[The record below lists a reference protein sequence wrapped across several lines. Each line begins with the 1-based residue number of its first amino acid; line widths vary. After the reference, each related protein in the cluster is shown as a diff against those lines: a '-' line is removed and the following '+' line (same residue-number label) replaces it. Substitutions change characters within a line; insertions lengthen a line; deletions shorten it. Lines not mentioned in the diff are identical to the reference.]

1 VIAVPQLVGLGCAVL
16 AVACLDALL
25 KRTRIGR
32 GLRTIAEDAETAV
45 LLGVPVERVVP
56 VVFIVGGLFTALSGF
71 LFAVNYQQA
80 SPFMGEEVALKGIAA
95 GGRRHGQHLGRPR
108 RPPRPGQAISLPVRR
123 PLSRHRRLRAVSCF
137 PFFAPHRDS
146 RRRHPPAEDL
156 MSGYLESV
164 LVLLAINT
172 ILAYGAFLPM
182 VAGQLNLGVAAF
194 VAIGAYGGGYLSQTY
209 GVHPALAALVAVAV
223 SGAIGWIVAFP
234 ILRTRGI
241 YLALATFALNQV
253 VQGTILNMNV
263 VGGASGYPVPAH
275 IGFPVVA
282 AFAIVVVL
290 VVAALFH
297 TRFGISVTAVSDDER
312 VADLMGLSVRG
323 LQSAAFTAGAAL
335 AGLGGALYA
344 HHFNYIEVQNYGV
357 MFSIYVV
364 MFVLLGGTQ
373 TVYGPLLGAAV
384 FTLLPEL
391 LRGSASWRYV
401 IFACLII
408 GIMSLRPQGVVSRWF
423 WK

>member
-1 VIAVPQLVGLGCAVL
+1 
-16 AVACLDALL
+16 
-25 KRTRIGR
+25 
-32 GLRTIAEDAETAV
+32 
-45 LLGVPVERVVP
+45 
-56 VVFIVGGLFTALSGF
+56 
-71 LFAVNYQQA
+71 
-80 SPFMGEEVALKGIAA
+80 
-95 GGRRHGQHLGRPR
+95 
-108 RPPRPGQAISLPVRR
+108 
-123 PLSRHRRLRAVSCF
+123 
-137 PFFAPHRDS
+137 
-146 RRRHPPAEDL
+146 

-172 ILAYGAFLPM
+172 ILAYAAFLPM

-194 VAIGAYGGGYLSQTY
+194 VAIGAYSAGYLSNSF
-209 GVHPALAALVAVAV
+209 GLHPVAAALAAVGVAGVL
-223 SGAIGWIVAFP
+223 GWLVAFP

-253 VQGTILNMNV
+253 VQGTILNLNV
-263 VGGASGYPVPAH
+263 VGGASGYPVSAH
-275 IGFPVVA
+275 IGFGVVA
-282 AFAIVVVL
+282 AFALGVVGL
-290 VVAALFH
+290 AFLLFQ

-344 HHFNYIEVQNYGV
+344 HHFNYVEAQNYGV
-357 MFSIYVV
+357 LFSIYVV
-364 MFVLLGGTQ
+364 LYVLLGGTQ

-391 LRGSASWRYV
+391 LRGSAAWRYV

-408 GIMSLRPQGVVSRWF
+408 AIMSLRPQGVILRRSWFSR
-423 WK
+423 

>member
-1 VIAVPQLVGLGCAVL
+1 
-16 AVACLDALL
+16 
-25 KRTRIGR
+25 
-32 GLRTIAEDAETAV
+32 
-45 LLGVPVERVVP
+45 
-56 VVFIVGGLFTALSGF
+56 
-71 LFAVNYQQA
+71 
-80 SPFMGEEVALKGIAA
+80 
-95 GGRRHGQHLGRPR
+95 
-108 RPPRPGQAISLPVRR
+108 
-123 PLSRHRRLRAVSCF
+123 
-137 PFFAPHRDS
+137 
-146 RRRHPPAEDL
+146 

-172 ILAYGAFLPM
+172 ILAYAAFLPM

-194 VAIGAYGGGYLSQTY
+194 VAIGAYSAGYLSNSF
-209 GVHPALAALVAVAV
+209 GLHPVAAALAAVVVA
-223 SGAIGWIVAFP
+223 GALGWLVAFP

-253 VQGTILNMNV
+253 VQGTILNLNV

-275 IGFPVVA
+275 IGFGVVA
-282 AFAIVVVL
+282 VFALGVVVL
-290 VVAALFH
+290 VFLLFQ
-297 TRFGISVTAVSDDER
+297 TRYGISVTAVSDDER

-344 HHFNYIEVQNYGV
+344 HHFNYIEAQNYGV
-357 MFSIYVV
+357 LFSIYVV
-364 MFVLLGGTQ
+364 LYVLLGGTQ
-373 TVYGPLLGAAV
+373 TVVGPLLGAAV

-391 LRGSASWRYV
+391 LRGSAAWRYV

-408 GIMSLRPQGVVSRWF
+408 AIMSLRPQGVVTRWF

>member
-1 VIAVPQLVGLGCAVL
+1 
-16 AVACLDALL
+16 
-25 KRTRIGR
+25 
-32 GLRTIAEDAETAV
+32 
-45 LLGVPVERVVP
+45 
-56 VVFIVGGLFTALSGF
+56 
-71 LFAVNYQQA
+71 
-80 SPFMGEEVALKGIAA
+80 
-95 GGRRHGQHLGRPR
+95 
-108 RPPRPGQAISLPVRR
+108 
-123 PLSRHRRLRAVSCF
+123 
-137 PFFAPHRDS
+137 
-146 RRRHPPAEDL
+146 

-172 ILAYGAFLPM
+172 VLAYAAFLPM

-194 VAIGAYGGGYLSQTY
+194 VAIGAYSAGFLSTSF
-209 GVHPALAALVAVAV
+209 GFHPIVASLIAMAFAAL
-223 SGAIGWIVAFP
+223 IGWIVAFP

-282 AFAIVVVL
+282 AFAIAVVVM
-290 VVAALFH
+290 VVLLFH

-344 HHFNYIEVQNYGV
+344 HHFNYIEAQNYGV
-357 MFSIYVV
+357 LFSIYVV
-364 MFVLLGGTQ
+364 LFVLLGGTQ
-373 TVYGPLLGAAV
+373 TVYGPLFGAAV

-408 GIMSLRPQGVVSRWF
+408 GIMSLRPQGMVSRWF

>member
-1 VIAVPQLVGLGCAVL
+1 
-16 AVACLDALL
+16 
-25 KRTRIGR
+25 
-32 GLRTIAEDAETAV
+32 
-45 LLGVPVERVVP
+45 
-56 VVFIVGGLFTALSGF
+56 
-71 LFAVNYQQA
+71 
-80 SPFMGEEVALKGIAA
+80 
-95 GGRRHGQHLGRPR
+95 
-108 RPPRPGQAISLPVRR
+108 
-123 PLSRHRRLRAVSCF
+123 
-137 PFFAPHRDS
+137 
-146 RRRHPPAEDL
+146 

-172 ILAYGAFLPM
+172 VLAYAAFLPM

-194 VAIGAYGGGYLSQTY
+194 VAIGAYSGGYLSQTY
-209 GVHPALAALVAVAV
+209 NLHPVAAAFGAVAVA
-223 SGAIGWIVAFP
+223 ALIGWVVAFP

-253 VQGTILNMNV
+253 VQGTILNLNV

-282 AFAIVVVL
+282 AFAVAVVVL
-290 VVAALFH
+290 MVALFH

-323 LQSAAFTAGAAL
+323 LQTAAFSAGAAL

-344 HHFNYIEVQNYGV
+344 HHFNYIEAQNYGV
-357 MFSIYVV
+357 LFSIYVV
-364 MFVLLGGTQ
+364 LYVLLGGTQ
-373 TVYGPLLGAAV
+373 TVFGPLLGAAV

-401 IFACLII
+401 IFAVLII
-408 GIMSLRPQGVVSRWF
+408 AIMSLRPQGVLLRKSWFSR
-423 WK
+423 

>member
-1 VIAVPQLVGLGCAVL
+1 
-16 AVACLDALL
+16 
-25 KRTRIGR
+25 
-32 GLRTIAEDAETAV
+32 
-45 LLGVPVERVVP
+45 
-56 VVFIVGGLFTALSGF
+56 
-71 LFAVNYQQA
+71 
-80 SPFMGEEVALKGIAA
+80 
-95 GGRRHGQHLGRPR
+95 
-108 RPPRPGQAISLPVRR
+108 
-123 PLSRHRRLRAVSCF
+123 
-137 PFFAPHRDS
+137 
-146 RRRHPPAEDL
+146 

-172 ILAYGAFLPM
+172 VLAYAAFLPM

-194 VAIGAYGGGYLSQTY
+194 VAIGAYSAGYLSNSF
-209 GVHPALAALVAVAV
+209 GFHPVLAALAAVVVAAL
-223 SGAIGWIVAFP
+223 IGWLVAFP

-253 VQGTILNMNV
+253 VQGTILNLNV

-282 AFAIVVVL
+282 AFSLAVIVL
-290 VVAALFH
+290 VFVVFR

-312 VADLMGLSVRG
+312 AADLMGLSVRG

-335 AGLGGALYA
+335 AGLAGALYA
-344 HHFNYIEVQNYGV
+344 HHFNYIEAQNYGV
-357 MFSIYVV
+357 LFSIYIVLY
-364 MFVLLGGTQ
+364 VLLGGTQ

-391 LRGSASWRYV
+391 LRGSAAWRYV

-408 GIMSLRPQGVVSRWF
+408 AIMSLRPQGVILRRSWFSR
-423 WK
+423 

>member
-1 VIAVPQLVGLGCAVL
+1 
-16 AVACLDALL
+16 
-25 KRTRIGR
+25 
-32 GLRTIAEDAETAV
+32 
-45 LLGVPVERVVP
+45 
-56 VVFIVGGLFTALSGF
+56 
-71 LFAVNYQQA
+71 
-80 SPFMGEEVALKGIAA
+80 
-95 GGRRHGQHLGRPR
+95 
-108 RPPRPGQAISLPVRR
+108 
-123 PLSRHRRLRAVSCF
+123 
-137 PFFAPHRDS
+137 
-146 RRRHPPAEDL
+146 

-172 ILAYGAFLPM
+172 ILAYAAFLPM

-194 VAIGAYGGGYLSQTY
+194 VAIGAYSAGYLSQTY
-209 GVHPALAALVAVAV
+209 GLHPVPAALVAVLV
-223 SGAIGWIVAFP
+223 SGIMGWIVAFP

-253 VQGTILNMNV
+253 VQGAILNLNV

-282 AFAIVVVL
+282 TFAVVV
-290 VVAALFH
+290 VIGMIALFH
-297 TRFGISVTAVSDDER
+297 TRFGISVTAVSDDEH

-323 LQSAAFTAGAAL
+323 LQTAAFTAGAAL

-344 HHFNYIEVQNYGV
+344 HHFNYIEAQNYGV
-357 MFSIYVV
+357 LFSIYVV
-364 MFVLLGGTQ
+364 LYVLLGGTQ

-391 LRGSASWRYV
+391 LRGSAAWRYV

-408 GIMSLRPQGVVSRWF
+408 AIMSLRPQGVLLRKSWF
-423 WK
+423 SK

>member
-1 VIAVPQLVGLGCAVL
+1 
-16 AVACLDALL
+16 
-25 KRTRIGR
+25 
-32 GLRTIAEDAETAV
+32 
-45 LLGVPVERVVP
+45 
-56 VVFIVGGLFTALSGF
+56 
-71 LFAVNYQQA
+71 
-80 SPFMGEEVALKGIAA
+80 
-95 GGRRHGQHLGRPR
+95 
-108 RPPRPGQAISLPVRR
+108 
-123 PLSRHRRLRAVSCF
+123 
-137 PFFAPHRDS
+137 
-146 RRRHPPAEDL
+146 

-172 ILAYGAFLPM
+172 VLAYAAFLPM

-194 VAIGAYGGGYLSQTY
+194 VAIGAYSAGYLSQTY
-209 GVHPALAALVAVAV
+209 GLHPVLAALAAIFICAFL
-223 SGAIGWIVAFP
+223 GWLVAFP

-253 VQGTILNMNV
+253 VQGTILNLDV

-282 AFAIVVVL
+282 TFAVL
-290 VVAALFH
+290 VVVAMVALFH
-297 TRFGISVTAVSDDER
+297 TRFGISFIAVSDDER
-312 VADLMGLSVRG
+312 AADLMGLSVRG

-344 HHFNYIEVQNYGV
+344 HHFNYIEAQNYGV
-357 MFSIYVV
+357 LFSIYVV
-364 MFVLLGGTQ
+364 LYVLLGGTQ

-391 LRGSASWRYV
+391 LRGSAAWRYV

-408 GIMSLRPQGVVSRWF
+408 AIMSLRPQGVLLRKSWF
-423 WK
+423 SK

>member
-1 VIAVPQLVGLGCAVL
+1 
-16 AVACLDALL
+16 
-25 KRTRIGR
+25 
-32 GLRTIAEDAETAV
+32 
-45 LLGVPVERVVP
+45 
-56 VVFIVGGLFTALSGF
+56 
-71 LFAVNYQQA
+71 
-80 SPFMGEEVALKGIAA
+80 
-95 GGRRHGQHLGRPR
+95 
-108 RPPRPGQAISLPVRR
+108 
-123 PLSRHRRLRAVSCF
+123 
-137 PFFAPHRDS
+137 
-146 RRRHPPAEDL
+146 

-164 LVLLAINT
+164 LVLLAINV

-194 VAIGAYGGGYLSQTY
+194 VAIGAYSGGFISQSY
-209 GVHPALAALVAVAV
+209 AVHPVLAAFAALAVAGLV
-223 SGAIGWIVAFP
+223 GWIVAFP

-253 VQGTILNMNV
+253 VQGTILNLDV

-282 AFAIVVVL
+282 TFSLAVIVLMVLAFR
-290 VVAALFH
+290 
-297 TRFGISVTAVSDDER
+297 TRFAISVTAVRDDER

-344 HHFNYIEVQNYGV
+344 HHFNYIEAQNYGV
-357 MFSIYVV
+357 LFSIYVV
-364 MFVLLGGTQ
+364 LYVLLGGTQ

-391 LRGSASWRYV
+391 LRGSAAWRYV

-408 GIMSLRPQGVVSRWF
+408 GIMSLRPQGVITGSLMRRLLRS
-423 WK
+423 

>member
-1 VIAVPQLVGLGCAVL
+1 
-16 AVACLDALL
+16 
-25 KRTRIGR
+25 
-32 GLRTIAEDAETAV
+32 
-45 LLGVPVERVVP
+45 
-56 VVFIVGGLFTALSGF
+56 
-71 LFAVNYQQA
+71 
-80 SPFMGEEVALKGIAA
+80 
-95 GGRRHGQHLGRPR
+95 
-108 RPPRPGQAISLPVRR
+108 
-123 PLSRHRRLRAVSCF
+123 
-137 PFFAPHRDS
+137 
-146 RRRHPPAEDL
+146 

-172 ILAYGAFLPM
+172 VLAYAAFLPM

-194 VAIGAYGGGYLSQTY
+194 VAIGAYSAGYLSQTY
-209 GVHPALAALVAVAV
+209 GVHPVLAALAAVAIAAV
-223 SGAIGWIVAFP
+223 IGWVVAFP
-234 ILRTRGI
+234 VLRTRGI

-282 AFAIVVVL
+282 TFAIAVVVI
-290 VVAALFH
+290 VVLLFH

-344 HHFNYIEVQNYGV
+344 HHFNYIEAQNYGV
-357 MFSIYVV
+357 LFSIYVV
-364 MFVLLGGTQ
+364 LFVLLGGTQ
-373 TVYGPLLGAAV
+373 TVYGPLFGAAV

-408 GIMSLRPQGVVSRWF
+408 GIMSLRPQGMVSRWF